1 LTKQT
6 QFSKLVLSKTCQLFI
21 LFFRK
26 AGFDAIQKKAQEN
39 QKKDGYNKQQQQG
52 QKPQY
57 GAWGPV
63 YKNKQHFINMHIA

>member
-1 LTKQT
+1 VKR
-6 QFSKLVLSKTCQLFI
+6 I

-39 QKKDGYNKQQQQG
+39 QKKEECKKQQQQ
-52 QKPQY
+52 QQQQQQQY

-63 YKNKQHFINMHIA
+63 FKNKQHFVNMHIF